1 MECSSIK
8 PFFQCCLEIL
18 SAYSILVVVLM
29 CDGMLL
35 LFLRVDANLIVLSCL
50 CKGTVLFYKIG
61 NVNED
66 LYTKIVY
73 IVYKLQN
80 TFENKI
86 G

>member
-1 MECSSIK
+1 
-8 PFFQCCLEIL
+8 
-18 SAYSILVVVLM
+18 
-29 CDGMLL
+29 MLL
-35 LFLRVDANLIVLSCL
+35 LFLRVNANLIVLSCL
-50 CKGTVLFYKIG
+50 CKGTVPFYKIG

-66 LYTKIVY
+66 LFTKIVY